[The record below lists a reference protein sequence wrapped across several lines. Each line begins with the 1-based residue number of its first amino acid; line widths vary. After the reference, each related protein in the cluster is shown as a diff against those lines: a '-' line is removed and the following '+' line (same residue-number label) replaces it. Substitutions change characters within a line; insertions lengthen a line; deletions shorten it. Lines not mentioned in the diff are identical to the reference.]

1 MYRVGIDVGGTNTDA
16 VVLEDKRVLAG
27 VKASTTEDVTS
38 GVIAALEKVID
49 ASGIDRALISAVMIG
64 TTHFT
69 NAVIERRHMEQVAAI
84 RLGLPS
90 GAGLPPM
97 VDWPDDLRTIVGNHG
112 YQVKGGFEFDGREIS
127 PLDEDAIVRIA
138 GEIRAKGLK
147 AAAVTGVFSG
157 INDAMEQRTKAILQ
171 QHCPGLP
178 VVMSKDIGRHGL
190 LARESAAI
198 INASLLSLA
207 DRTVA
212 AFGAALIAARI
223 TCPFFVTQNDGTLMA
238 ADVVRAFPVLT
249 FASGPTNSMR
259 GAAFLTGIKD
269 AVVVDVGGT
278 TSDVGSLS
286 HGFPR
291 QASTTVDIGG
301 VRTNFRMPDVFSIGL
316 GGGSLI
322 VPRVSPS
329 PHGDGKVDTASVA
342 PADIRAEDIA
352 VGPHSVG
359 YRVREEAM
367 CFGGTTLTAT
377 DIAVAA
383 GKADIGDRRLLA
395 DLDPR
400 LVAAAMA
407 KIGAM
412 LEACVE
418 RSRVSAEPV
427 PVIAVGGGSMLLPA
441 RIADLTVL
449 RPDHFAVA
457 NAVGAAIA
465 QISGET
471 DRVFS
476 LVDGRTRESAL
487 AEAEDEARAK
497 AIAAGAREDTLE
509 VIERDDT
516 PLAYLPGNATR
527 IHVKVV
533 GDMAAISTGKDAEHH
548 D

>member
-1 MYRVGIDVGGTNTDA
+1 MNEETPDVYRVGIDVGGTNTDA
-16 VVLEDKRVLAG
+16 VVLDGKSVLAG

-38 GVIAALEKVID
+38 GVLNALEKVMEE
-49 ASGIDRALISAVMIG
+49 SGIDRTKIAAVMIG

-69 NAVIERRHMEQVAAI
+69 NAVIERRHMDEVAAI

-97 VDWPDDLRTIVGNHG
+97 VDWPDDLRDIVGNHG
-112 YQVKGGFEFDGREIS
+112 YQVKGGYEFDGRVLS

-138 GEIRAKGLK
+138 GDIRAKGLK
-147 AAAVTGVFSG
+147 AAAVTCVFSG
-157 INDAMEQRTKAILQ
+157 INDAMELRTKEILQ
-171 QHCPGLP
+171 QQCPGLP

-198 INASLLSLA
+198 MNASLLSLA

-212 AFGAALIAARI
+212 AFGEALNVAGI
-223 TCPFFVTQNDGTLMA
+223 TCPFYITQNDGTLMA
-238 ADVVRAFPVLT
+238 ADVVRSFPVLT

-278 TSDVGSLS
+278 TSDVGSLQ

-316 GGGSLI
+316 GGGSLVVQSEAGI
-322 VPRVSPS
+322 
-329 PHGDGKVDTASVA
+329 T
-342 PADIRAEDIA
+342 
-352 VGPHSVG
+352 VGPKSVG
-359 YRVREEAM
+359 YRVRTDAI

-377 DIAVAA
+377 DIAVASN
-383 GKADIGDRRLLA
+383 KADVGDRA
-395 DLDPR
+395 
-400 LVAAAMA
+400 LVAHLNRMLVEAAML
-407 KIGAM
+407 KIDQM

-418 RSRVSAEPV
+418 RSRVSSTPV
-427 PVIAVGGGSMLLPA
+427 PVIAVGGGSILMPD
-441 RIADLTVL
+441 RIGDLQVI
-449 RPDHFAVA
+449 RPENYAVA

-487 AEAEDEARAK
+487 AEAEAEARVK
-497 AIAAGAREDTLE
+497 AIAAGALAETLE
-509 VIERDDT
+509 VIEREDM

-533 GDMAAISTGKDAEHH
+533 GEMGVHH
-548 D
+548 G

>member
-1 MYRVGIDVGGTNTDA
+1 MKRIGIDVGGTNTDA
-16 VVLEDKRVLAG
+16 VLIDGETILSSIKVPTTQDVMSG
-27 VKASTTEDVTS
+27 VKAALAHVS
-38 GVIAALEKVID
+38 GFVGPTDRPID
-49 ASGIDRALISAVMIG
+49 AVMIG

-69 NAVIERRHMEQVAAI
+69 NAVVERARLERVAAI
-84 RLGLPS
+84 RIALPTGRS
-90 GAGLPPM
+90 LPPM
-97 VDWPDDLRTIVGNHG
+97 CDWPDDLRDIVGNHG
-112 YQVKGGFEFDGREIS
+112 YQVKGGYEFDGRVLS

-138 GEIRAKGLK
+138 GDIRTKGLK
-147 AAAVTGVFSG
+147 AAAVTCVFSG
-157 INDAMEQRTKAILQ
+157 INDAMELRTKEILQ
-171 QHCPGLP
+171 QQCPGLP

-198 INASLLSLA
+198 MNASLLSLA

-212 AFGAALIAARI
+212 AFGEALAAAGI
-223 TCPFFVTQNDGTLMA
+223 TCPFYITQNDGTLMA
-238 ADVVRAFPVLT
+238 ADVVRSFPVLT

-316 GGGSLI
+316 GGGSL
-322 VPRVSPS
+322 VVKTVS
-329 PHGDGKVDTASVA
+329 GVT
-342 PADIRAEDIA
+342 
-352 VGPHSVG
+352 VGPKSVG
-359 YRVREEAM
+359 YRVRTDAI

-377 DIAVAA
+377 DIAVASN
-383 GKADIGDRRLLA
+383 KADVGDRALVEN
-395 DLDPR
+395 LDHE
-400 LVAAAMA
+400 LVAAAML
-407 KIGAM
+407 KIDQM

-418 RSRVSAEPV
+418 RSRISSTPV
-427 PVIAVGGGSMLLPA
+427 PVIAVGGGSILLPD
-441 RIADLTVL
+441 RIGDLEVI
-449 RPDHFAVA
+449 RPENFAVA

-476 LVDGRTRESAL
+476 LIDGRTRESAL
-487 AEAEDEARAK
+487 AEAEAEAREK
-497 AIAAGAREDTLE
+497 AIAAGAQAETLE
-509 VIERDDT
+509 VIEREDM

-533 GDMAAISTGKDAEHH
+533 GEMGAHH
-548 D
+548 G

>member
-16 VVLEDKRVLAG
+16 VVLEGKKVLAG

-38 GVIAALEKVID
+38 GVIEALEKVIE
-49 ASGIDRALISAVMIG
+49 ASGIDRQRIAGVMIG

-69 NAVIERRHMEQVAAI
+69 NAVIERRHMEEVAAI

-97 VDWPDDLRTIVGNHG
+97 VDWPDDIREIVGNHG
-112 YQVKGGFEFDGREIS
+112 YQVRGGYEFDGREIA
-127 PLDEDAIVRIA
+127 PLDEDEIVRIA
-138 GEIRAKGLK
+138 GDIRAKGLK
-147 AAAVTGVFSG
+147 AASVTCVFSG
-157 INDAMEQRTKAILQ
+157 INDAMEQRTKEILQ

-198 INASLLSLA
+198 MNASLLSLA

-212 AFGAALIAARI
+212 AFGKALETAGI
-223 TCPFFVTQNDGTLMA
+223 TAPFYITQNDGTLMA
-238 ADVVRAFPVLT
+238 ADVVRSFPVLT

-316 GGGSLI
+316 GGGSL
-322 VPRVSPS
+322 VVE
-329 PHGDGKVDTASVA
+329 GDKGVT
-342 PADIRAEDIA
+342 I
-352 VGPHSVG
+352 GPKSVG
-359 YRVREEAM
+359 YRVRQDAL
-367 CFGGTTLTAT
+367 CFGGSILTTT
-377 DIAVAA
+377 DIAVAS
-383 GKADIGDRRLLA
+383 GKADIGDKA
-395 DLDPR
+395 
-400 LVAAAMA
+400 LVSGVDKALVEAAAK
-407 KIGAM
+407 KIDAM

-418 RSRVSAEPV
+418 RSRISSTPV
-427 PVIAVGGGSMLLPA
+427 PVIAVGGGSILMPDK
-441 RIADLTVL
+441 IGDLDVI
-449 RPDHFAVA
+449 RPDNFAVA

-476 LVDGRTRESAL
+476 LIDGRTRESAL
-487 AEAEDEARAK
+487 AEAEAEAREK
-497 AIAAGAREDTLE
+497 AIAAGAIAETLE
-509 VIERDDT
+509 VIEREDT

-533 GDMAAISTGKDAEHH
+533 GEMGGHGG
-548 D
+548 

>member
-16 VVLEDKRVLAG
+16 VVLQDKTVLAG

-38 GVIAALEKVID
+38 GVIEALEKVIE
-49 ASGIDRALISAVMIG
+49 ASGIDRARIGAVMIG

-69 NAVIERRHMEQVAAI
+69 NAVIERRHMDEVAAI

-97 VDWPDDLRTIVGNHG
+97 VDWPDDLREIVGNHG
-112 YQVKGGFEFDGREIS
+112 YQVRGGYEFDGREIS
-127 PLDEDAIVRIA
+127 ALDEDEIVRIA
-138 GEIRAKGLK
+138 ADIRAKGLK
-147 AAAVTGVFSG
+147 AAAVTCVFSG
-157 INDAMEQRTKAILQ
+157 INDAMELRTKEILQ
-171 QHCPGLP
+171 ERCPGLP

-198 INASLLSLA
+198 MNASLLSLA

-212 AFGAALIAARI
+212 AFGEALKAAGI
-223 TCPFFVTQNDGTLMA
+223 TCPFYITQNDGTLMA
-238 ADVVRAFPVLT
+238 ADVVRGFPVLT

-259 GAAFLTGIKD
+259 GAAFLTGLKD

-316 GGGSLI
+316 GGGSL
-322 VPRVSPS
+322 VVMGD
-329 PHGDGKVDTASVA
+329 HGLT
-342 PADIRAEDIA
+342 
-352 VGPHSVG
+352 VGPKSVG
-359 YRVREEAM
+359 YRVRRDAL
-367 CFGGTTLTAT
+367 CFGGSTLTAT
-377 DIAVAA
+377 DIAVAS
-383 GKADIGDRRLLA
+383 GKADVGEKALVSS
-395 DLDPR
+395 LDKK
-400 LVAAAMA
+400 LVDAAVD
-407 KIGAM
+407 KINDM

-418 RSRVSAEPV
+418 RSRISSSPV
-427 PVIAVGGGSMLLPA
+427 PVIAVGGGSILMPD
-441 RIADLTVL
+441 RIGDLEVI
-449 RPDHFAVA
+449 RPENFAVA

-487 AEAEDEARAK
+487 AEAEAEAREK
-497 AIAAGAREDTLE
+497 AIAAGAVAETLE
-509 VIERDDT
+509 VIEREYM

-533 GDMAAISTGKDAEHH
+533 GEMGANHG
-548 D
+548 

>member
-1 MYRVGIDVGGTNTDA
+1 MEEEPDVYRVGIDVGGTNTDA
-16 VVLEDKRVLAG
+16 VVLKGKTVLAG

-38 GVIAALEKVID
+38 GVIEALKKVIE
-49 ASGIDRALISAVMIG
+49 ASSIDRAKIAAVMIG

-69 NAVIERRHMEQVAAI
+69 NAVIERRHMDEVAAI

-97 VDWPDDLRTIVGNHG
+97 ADWPDDLRDIVGNHG
-112 YQVKGGFEFDGREIS
+112 YQVKGGYEFDGRELS

-138 GEIRAKGLK
+138 GDIRAKGLK
-147 AAAVTGVFSG
+147 AASVTCVFSG
-157 INDAMEQRTKAILQ
+157 INDAMELRARDILR

-198 INASLLSLA
+198 MNASLLSLA

-212 AFGAALIAARI
+212 AFGKALVKAGI
-223 TCPFFVTQNDGTLMA
+223 TCPFYITQNDGTLMP
-238 ADVVRAFPVLT
+238 ADVVRTFPVLT

-316 GGGSLI
+316 GGGSLVVKGNNGLTI
-322 VPRVSPS
+322 
-329 PHGDGKVDTASVA
+329 
-342 PADIRAEDIA
+342 
-352 VGPHSVG
+352 GPKSLG
-359 YRVREEAM
+359 YRVHKEAL
-367 CFGGTTLTAT
+367 CFGGTVLSAT

-383 GKADIGDRRLLA
+383 GKADVGDKA
-395 DLDPR
+395 
-400 LVAAAMA
+400 LVANLDKTLVDAAVTR
-407 KIGAM
+407 INAM

-418 RSRVSAEPV
+418 RSRISSTPV
-427 PVIAVGGGSMLLPA
+427 PVIAVGGGSILMPD
-441 RIADLTVL
+441 RIGDLEVI
-449 RPDHFAVA
+449 RPENFAVA

-476 LVDGRTRESAL
+476 LIDGRTRESAL
-487 AEAEDEARAK
+487 AEAEAEAREK
-497 AIAAGAREDTLE
+497 AIAAGALAETLE
-509 VIERDDT
+509 VIEREDT

-533 GDMAAISTGKDAEHH
+533 GEMGGYHG
-548 D
+548 

>member
-1 MYRVGIDVGGTNTDA
+1 MRGADVYRVGIDVGGTNTDA
-16 VVLEDKRVLAG
+16 VVLKDKTVLAG

-38 GVIAALEKVID
+38 GVLEALEKVIE
-49 ASGIDRALISAVMIG
+49 ASGIDRSVISAVMIG

-69 NAVIERRHMEQVAAI
+69 NAVIERRHMEEVAAI

-97 VDWPDDLRTIVGNHG
+97 VDWPEDLRKIVGNHG
-112 YQVKGGFEFDGREIS
+112 YQVKGGYEFDGREIS

-138 GEIRAKGLK
+138 SDIRVKGLK
-147 AAAVTGVFSG
+147 AAAVTCVFSG
-157 INDAMEQRTKAILQ
+157 INDAMELRTKEILQ

-198 INASLLSLA
+198 MNASLLSLA

-212 AFGAALIAARI
+212 AFGKALATAGI
-223 TCPFFVTQNDGTLMA
+223 TCPFYITQNDGTLMA

-259 GAAFLTGIKD
+259 GAAFLTGLKD

-316 GGGSLI
+316 GGGSL
-322 VPRVSPS
+322 VLN
-329 PHGDGKVDTASVA
+329 GASE
-342 PADIRAEDIA
+342 IT
-352 VGPHSVG
+352 VGPKSVG
-359 YRVREEAM
+359 YRVREEAL
-367 CFGGTTLTAT
+367 CFGGAILTAT
-377 DIAVAA
+377 DIAVAS
-383 GKADIGDRRLLA
+383 GKADVGEKALVET
-395 DLDPR
+395 LDSK
-400 LVAAAMA
+400 LVKAAAA
-407 KIGAM
+407 KINSM

-418 RSRVSAEPV
+418 RSRISSSPV
-427 PVIAVGGGSMLLPA
+427 PVIAVGGGSILMPE
-441 RIADLTVL
+441 RIGDLEVI
-449 RPDHFAVA
+449 RPDNFAVA

-476 LVDGRTRESAL
+476 LVEGRTRESAL
-487 AEAEDEARAK
+487 AEAEAEAREK
-497 AIAAGAREDTLE
+497 AIAAGALPETLE
-509 VIERDDT
+509 VIEREDM

-533 GDMAAISTGKDAEHH
+533 GEMGGHH
-548 D
+548 G

>member
-16 VVLEDKRVLAG
+16 VVLDGKTVLAG

-38 GVIAALEKVID
+38 GVIEALEKVMA
-49 ASGIDRALISAVMIG
+49 ASGIDRKAIGAVMIG

-69 NAVIERRHMEQVAAI
+69 NAVIERRHMDEVAAI

-97 VDWPDDLRTIVGNHG
+97 VDWPDDIRDIVGNHG
-112 YQVKGGFEFDGREIS
+112 YQVKGGYEFDGRILS
-127 PLDEDAIVRIA
+127 PLDEDEIVRIA
-138 GEIRAKGLK
+138 GEIRSKGLK
-147 AAAVTGVFSG
+147 AASVTCVFSG
-157 INDAMEQRTKAILQ
+157 INDAMELRTRELLNR
-171 QHCPGLP
+171 HCPGVP

-198 INASLLSLA
+198 MNASLLSLA
-207 DRTVA
+207 ERTVA
-212 AFGAALIAARI
+212 AFQQALRQAGL
-223 TCPFFVTQNDGTLMA
+223 TCPFYITQNDGTLMA
-238 ADVVRAFPVLT
+238 AEVVRAFPVLT

-259 GAAFLTGIKD
+259 GAAFLTGLKD

-278 TSDVGSLS
+278 TTDVGSLS

-301 VRTNFRMPDVFSIGL
+301 VKTNFRMPDVFSIGL
-316 GGGSLI
+316 GGGSL
-322 VPRVSPS
+322 VVGGDKGVS
-329 PHGDGKVDTASVA
+329 
-342 PADIRAEDIA
+342 I
-352 VGPHSVG
+352 GPKSVG
-359 YRVREEAM
+359 YRVRREAL
-367 CFGGTTLTAT
+367 CFGGSTLTAT

-383 GKADIGDRRLLA
+383 GKTDVGERS
-395 DLDPR
+395 
-400 LVAAAMA
+400 LVAGLDASLVEAAVA
-407 KIGAM
+407 RINAM

-418 RSRVSAEPV
+418 RSRISSTPV
-427 PVIAVGGGSMLLPA
+427 PVIAVGGGSILMPD
-441 RIADLTVL
+441 RIGELEVI
-449 RPDHFAVA
+449 RPENFAVA

-476 LVDGRTRESAL
+476 LIDGKTREGAL
-487 AEAEDEARAK
+487 AEAEAEARQK
-497 AIAAGAREDTLE
+497 AIAAGAAPDTLE
-509 VIERDDT
+509 VIEREDT

-533 GDMAAISTGKDAEHH
+533 GDMGAHH
-548 D
+548 G

>member
-16 VVLEDKRVLAG
+16 VVLDGKSVLAG

-38 GVIAALEKVID
+38 GVIEALEKVIE
-49 ASGIDRALISAVMIG
+49 ASGIDRKRIAAVMIG

-69 NAVIERRHMEQVAAI
+69 NAVIERRHMEEVAAV

-97 VDWPDDLRTIVGNHG
+97 VDWPDDIREIVGNHG
-112 YQVKGGFEFDGREIS
+112 YQVRGGYEFDGREIS
-127 PLDEDAIVRIA
+127 PLNEDEIVRIA
-138 GEIRAKGLK
+138 GDIRAKGLK
-147 AAAVTGVFSG
+147 AAAVTCVFAG
-157 INDAMEQRTKAILQ
+157 INDAMELRAKDILQ

-198 INASLLSLA
+198 MNASLLSLA

-212 AFGAALIAARI
+212 AFGKALETAGIEA
-223 TCPFFVTQNDGTLMA
+223 PFYITQNDGTLMA

-301 VRTNFRMPDVFSIGL
+301 VRTNFRMPDVFSVGL
-316 GGGSLI
+316 GGGSL
-322 VPRVSPS
+322 VLS
-329 PHGDGKVDTASVA
+329 GDNGVT
-342 PADIRAEDIA
+342 I
-352 VGPHSVG
+352 GPKSVG
-359 YRVREEAM
+359 YRVRQDAL
-367 CFGGTTLTAT
+367 CFGGSTLTAT
-377 DIAVAA
+377 DIAVAS
-383 GKADIGDRRLLA
+383 GKADIGDKALLQG
-395 DLDPR
+395 LDTS
-400 LVAAAMA
+400 LVEAAATR
-407 KIGAM
+407 INAM
-412 LEACVE
+412 LETCVE
-418 RSRVSAEPV
+418 RGRISSTPV
-427 PVIAVGGGSMLLPA
+427 PVIAVGGGSILMPEK
-441 RIADLTVL
+441 IGDLDVI
-449 RPDHFAVA
+449 RPDNFAVA

-487 AEAEDEARAK
+487 AEAEAEAREK
-497 AIAAGAREDTLE
+497 AIAAGALAETLE
-509 VIERDDT
+509 VIEREDT

-533 GDMAAISTGKDAEHH
+533 GEMGGYVG
-548 D
+548 

>member
-1 MYRVGIDVGGTNTDA
+1 VYRVGIDVGGTNTDA
-16 VVLEDKRVLAG
+16 VVLQGKTVLAG

-38 GVIAALEKVID
+38 GVIEALEKVIGV
-49 ASGIDRALISAVMIG
+49 ASIDRQQIAAVMIG

-69 NAVIERRHMEQVAAI
+69 NAVIERRHMEEVAAI

-97 VDWPDDLRTIVGNHG
+97 VDWPDDVRDIVGNHG
-112 YQVKGGFEFDGREIS
+112 YQVRGGYEFDGRELS
-127 PLDEDAIVRIA
+127 PLDEDEIVRIA
-138 GEIRAKGLK
+138 GNIRAKSLK
-147 AAAVTGVFSG
+147 AAAVTCVFSG
-157 INDAMEQRTKAILQ
+157 VNDAMEVRAKDILQ
-171 QHCPGLP
+171 RHCPGLP

-212 AFGAALIAARI
+212 AFGKALAAAGIA
-223 TCPFFVTQNDGTLMA
+223 CPFYITQNDGTLMV
-238 ADVVRAFPVLT
+238 ADIVRSFPVLT

-278 TSDVGSLS
+278 TTDVGSLS

-316 GGGSLI
+316 GGGSLVVESDKGI
-322 VPRVSPS
+322 V
-329 PHGDGKVDTASVA
+329 
-342 PADIRAEDIA
+342 
-352 VGPHSVG
+352 VGPKSVG
-359 YRVREEAM
+359 YRVRQDAL
-367 CFGGTTLTAT
+367 CFGGSTLTAT

-383 GKADIGDRRLLA
+383 GMADIGDRARVEG
-395 DLDPR
+395 LDKSM
-400 LVAAAMA
+400 VEAAAA
-407 KIGAM
+407 KINAM

-418 RSRVSAEPV
+418 RSRISSTPV
-427 PVIAVGGGSMLLPA
+427 PVIAVGGGSILMPD
-441 RIADLTVL
+441 RIGDLEVI
-449 RPDHFAVA
+449 RPDNFAVA

-476 LVDGRTRESAL
+476 LIDGRTRESAL
-487 AEAEDEARAK
+487 AEAEAEAREK
-497 AIAAGAREDTLE
+497 AIAAGAMAETLE
-509 VIERDDT
+509 VIEREDT

-533 GDMAAISTGKDAEHH
+533 GEMGGHDA
-548 D
+548 

>member
-16 VVLEDKRVLAG
+16 VVLQGKTVLAG

-38 GVIAALEKVID
+38 GVIEALEKVIE
-49 ASGIDRALISAVMIG
+49 ASGIDRQRIAGVMIG

-69 NAVIERRHMEQVAAI
+69 NAVIERRHMEEVAAI

-97 VDWPDDLRTIVGNHG
+97 VDWPDDIREIVGNHG
-112 YQVKGGFEFDGREIS
+112 YQVRGGYEFDGREIA
-127 PLDEDAIVRIA
+127 PLDEDEIVRIA
-138 GEIRAKGLK
+138 GDIRAKGLK
-147 AAAVTGVFSG
+147 AASVTCVFSG
-157 INDAMEQRTKAILQ
+157 INDAMEQRTKEILQ

-198 INASLLSLA
+198 MNASLLSLA

-212 AFGAALIAARI
+212 AFGKALETAGIKA
-223 TCPFFVTQNDGTLMA
+223 PFYITQNDGTLMA
-238 ADVVRAFPVLT
+238 ADVVRSFPVLT

-316 GGGSLI
+316 GGGSLVVETDKGVTI
-322 VPRVSPS
+322 
-329 PHGDGKVDTASVA
+329 
-342 PADIRAEDIA
+342 
-352 VGPHSVG
+352 GPKSVG
-359 YRVREEAM
+359 YRVRQDAL
-367 CFGGTTLTAT
+367 CFGGSILTTT
-377 DIAVAA
+377 DIAVAS
-383 GKADIGDRRLLA
+383 GKAEIGDKA
-395 DLDPR
+395 
-400 LVAAAMA
+400 LVAGVDTALVEAAA
-407 KIGAM
+407 KKIDAM

-418 RSRVSAEPV
+418 RSRISSTPV
-427 PVIAVGGGSMLLPA
+427 PVIAVGGGSILMPD
-441 RIADLTVL
+441 RIGDLEVI
-449 RPDHFAVA
+449 RPDNFAVA

-476 LVDGRTRESAL
+476 LIDGRTRESAL
-487 AEAEDEARAK
+487 AEAEAEAREK
-497 AIAAGAREDTLE
+497 AIAAGAIAETLE
-509 VIERDDT
+509 VIEREDT

-533 GDMAAISTGKDAEHH
+533 GEMGGHGG
-548 D
+548 